1 MYNGDFKSTIGNR
14 NMIGNKK
21 RDNKAAWDSWGKD
34 CDLQIG
40 NHVFGYEACH
50 DGFAKN
56 GKTKQASS
64 KPVVVVV
71 KSGET
76 LNKIAKDHNTTV
88 DKILALN
95 KSITDPN
102 KISVGQKVKVS

>member
-1 MYNGDFKSTIGNR
+1 MLMYNGDFKSTIGNR

-21 RDNKAAWDSWGKD
+21 LDNKAAWDSWGKD

-50 DGFAKN
+50 DGFAKKD
-56 GKTKQASS
+56 KTKQASS

-71 KSGET
+71 KNGET
-76 LNKIAKDHNTTV
+76 LSKIAKDHNTTV

-95 KSITDPN
+95 KSIIDPN
-102 KISVGQKVKVS
+102 KIKIGQKI